1 MTILV
6 TGGAGYVGSH
16 VVDMLCNL
24 GYDTTA
30 YDNLSTGH
38 REAVHPDA
46 YFFKGDIRDWW
57 TLKEVFSTRPI
68 EAVLHLAG
76 NAYVEESFKHPRKY
90 LNDNVD
96 CARYLLDLCHEFKVP
111 KFVLASSCNIY
122 GSSIDTARGIDYSG
136 YLKTFTEMAEPN
148 PSSPYGESKYIIERM
163 MSWAHRLHGIKGVS
177 LRFFNAAGAHA
188 DGHIGED
195 HNPETHII
203 PSAIRSA
210 LTGSPLTVY
219 GDGGQ
224 VRDFVHVRDIAVA
237 HVKAMEWLDKNDK
250 CEVFNIGTG
259 SGTSI
264 NEIVQMVSD
273 VSHIAF
279 PVIHEKLRDGDV
291 QYLVASISKAKG
303 QLKYEPLHDL
313 RSIIET
319 AYYWHRTHPEG
330 YERVS

>member
-24 GYDTTA
+24 NYDVTV

-38 REAVHPDA
+38 REAIHPDA

-57 TLKEVFSTRPI
+57 TLKEVFATRRI
-68 EAVLHLAG
+68 EAVMHLAG
-76 NAYVEESFKHPRKY
+76 NAYVEESFKHPKKY

-111 KFVLASSCNIY
+111 KFILASTCNIY
-122 GSSIDTARGIDYSG
+122 GDRPWGYDARFSED
-136 YLKTFTEMAEPN
+136 LN
-148 PSSPYGESKYIIERM
+148 PSNPTSPYGESKYIIERM
-163 MSWAHRLHGIKGVS
+163 MYWSHKLHGIKGVS

-195 HNPETHII
+195 HSPETHII
-203 PSAIRSA
+203 PNAIHSA

-219 GDGGQ
+219 GDGNQ
-224 VRDFVHVRDIAVA
+224 IRDFVHVRDIAMA
-237 HVKAMEWLDKNDK
+237 YVKAMEWLDKNSK
-250 CEVFNIGTG
+250 FEVFNIG
-259 SGTSI
+259 SGVGASI
-264 NEIVQMVSD
+264 NEIVQLVSD
-273 VSHIAF
+273 VTRTAF
-279 PVIHEKLRDGDV
+279 PVAHQPARDGDAK
-291 QYLVASISKAKG
+291 YLVASISKAKE

-313 RSIIET
+313 QSIIET
-319 AYYWHRTHPEG
+319 AYYWHKTHPEG